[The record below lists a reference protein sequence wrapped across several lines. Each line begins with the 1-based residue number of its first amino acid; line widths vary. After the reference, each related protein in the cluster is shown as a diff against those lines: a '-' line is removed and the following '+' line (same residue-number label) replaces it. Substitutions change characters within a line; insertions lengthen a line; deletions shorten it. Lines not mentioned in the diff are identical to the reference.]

1 MQFCGIL
8 LILFCSWKTI
18 IEPSIFVIDM
28 RKSDFC
34 LRRVF
39 LSISSNQLFLRIK
52 NRLIHFVSLKTLLI
66 LFLTILHRLSHYSLR
81 YTNIT
86 EYIPPFLGLLVLQ
99 EHHVHPPLSIHD
111 FTLSFCTG
119 MFIFIKS
126 GIVSASFLT
135 LIRYSIAF
143 LGSLS
148 NDILVPT
155 YFGRTNASRLIRNV
169 IKKTNVTRRRQFYST
184 F

>member
-1 MQFCGIL
+1 
-8 LILFCSWKTI
+8 
-18 IEPSIFVIDM
+18 M
-28 RKSDFC
+28 RKSNIC

-39 LSISSNQLFLRIK
+39 LSISGNQLFISIE
-52 NRLIHFVSLKTLLI
+52 NSLIHFVSLKTLLI
-66 LFLTILHRLSHYSLR
+66 LFLTILHRLSCYSIR
-81 YTNIT
+81 YKNIS
-86 EYIPPFLGLLVLQ
+86 ESIPPFLRLLLLQ
-99 EHHVHPPLSIHD
+99 EHHVHLPLSIHD
-111 FTLSFCTG
+111 FTLLFCTG
-119 MFIFIKS
+119 MLIFIKS